1 MHARKILA
9 AHHLGGLRSEKQIL
23 SLLQSDSVSS
33 VDSNSSDDDAFA
45 GFLKKLATGGKPT
58 SPRQSTARSSTSDD
72 SVDEKTEICGFNLR
86 GKCSYGNK
94 CNALHTSEYCISKR
108 LIFVFFSIG
117 PVHE

>member
-9 AHHLGGLRSEKQIL
+9 AHNLGGLRSEKQIL
-23 SLLQSDSVSS
+23 SVLQSDSVSS
-33 VDSNSSDDDAFA
+33 VDSNSSDAYDDALDD
-45 GFLKKLATGGKPT
+45 FLKNLATGHKPS

-94 CNALHTSEYCISKR
+94 CNALHTSEY
-108 LIFVFFSIG
+108 SICVVKVLNV
-117 PVHE
+117 PER